1 MPSSGHKP
9 SHVIFRLRL
18 LLSQLSAAPT
28 LPLCQL
34 SCVCVH
40 CCQIQ
45 VWEHLL
51 YDWMIE
57 KYSLRHRP
65 GQVIL
70 HSSSCQYF
78 CYTSAVSK
86 LCRSPPCGNV
96 RGTSIGYFTHHTDIN
111 CFQTTYV
118 AWVSCWPLAF
128 QAAALASLPPQT
140 MSRGWPE
147 GKAGHASCSRNA
159 AC

>member
-1 MPSSGHKP
+1 MPARGLQCRLVVTNP
-9 SHVIFRLRL
+9 AIIFRLRL

-57 KYSLRHRP
+57 KYSLAQTRSGHLTQLILSVFLLHISCSKAVPQPSLWHVYRLFYAPHRHQLLSNHIC
-65 GQVIL
+65 GLGLMLATSI
-70 HSSSCQYF
+70 SSC
-78 CYTSAVSK
+78 CPCLPTSPDDVQRLA
-86 LCRSPPCGNV
+86 RRQG
-96 RGTSIGYFTHHTDIN
+96 
-111 CFQTTYV
+111 
-118 AWVSCWPLAF
+118 WSCI
-128 QAAALASLPPQT
+128 
-140 MSRGWPE
+140 M
-147 GKAGHASCSRNA
+147 
-159 AC
+159 